1 MRQLIAC
8 SLLAVLLAGCSSG
21 PGDGAT
27 SPAATPGTTSTPG
40 AGADINDRYDVGG
53 YELSITCSGT
63 GSATVVYL
71 HGLGGEGSD
80 VNEAI
85 APRLAGRVRLCTY
98 DRVNVAQSDDQSGRH
113 SGAESVQDLHAL
125 LAAAKVEGPYLLLG
139 FSFGG
144 LLAAMYTGTYPD
156 DVMGILMLDA
166 SLPTDDEVDAL
177 IPADQRP
184 GVKADQEANPE
195 RVDFYRTLDQAE
207 GPAGFHPRCAVDV
220 HGGGAR
226 RTAQ

>member
-1 MRQLIAC
+1 MRQLVAC
-8 SLLAVLLAGCSSG
+8 LLLMVLLAGCTSG
-21 PGDGAT
+21 PGGGA
-27 SPAATPGTTSTPG
+27 SPVATPGTTSTPS
-40 AGADINDRYDVGG
+40 AGADIHDRYDVGG
-53 YELSITCSGT
+53 YELNMTCSGT
-63 GSATVVYL
+63 GTPTVVYL
-71 HGLGGEGSD
+71 HGLGGQGSD

-85 APRLAGRVRLCTY
+85 AHRLAGRVRLCTY
-98 DRVNVAQSDDQSGRH
+98 DRVNVAQSDDESGRR
-113 SGAESVQDLHAL
+113 SGADSVQDLHAL
-125 LAAAKVEGPYLLLG
+125 LAAAEVEGPYLLLG

-144 LLAAMYTGTYPD
+144 LLAAMYAGTYPD
-156 DVMGILMLDA
+156 DVMGVLMLDA

-207 GPAGFHPRCAVDV
+207 APAGLHPRCAVDV